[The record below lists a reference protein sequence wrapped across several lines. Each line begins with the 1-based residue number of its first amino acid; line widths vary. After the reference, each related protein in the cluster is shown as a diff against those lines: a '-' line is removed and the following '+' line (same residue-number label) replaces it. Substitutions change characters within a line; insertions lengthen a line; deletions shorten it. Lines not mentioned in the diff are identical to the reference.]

1 MKLDNANQ
9 NSYFDYSSCTNPPAT
24 NAKPLKDDCMLDSA
38 VLKSTYNYKPSDML
52 VYRVKACTKIT
63 CSVWSIP
70 NSNTP
75 GIVDTTF

>member
-24 NAKPLKDDCMLDSA
+24 TAKPLKNDCMLDSA

-52 VYRVKACTKIT
+52 VYRV
-63 CSVWSIP
+63 
-70 NSNTP
+70 
-75 GIVDTTF
+75 